1 MAQRLLLNLG
11 RIGGGVGVAAV
22 VLPSF
27 LFDVDGGE
35 RAVMVSAYDGVM
47 PKPIGEGTH
56 FMIPYLY
63 TPYIMSV
70 RAEPREIKSRTGT
83 KDLQMVNIALRILTK
98 PKEEKLPWIYKELG
112 LDFNNRV
119 YTSIGMEVLK
129 ATVAKYNAEELL
141 SKRQVISNEI
151 RDKLAQEAAN
161 FNLELV
167 DVAITQLLFGKEFSS
182 AIEAKQVAQQEADRQ
197 KWVVERADFEK
208 KANIIRAEG
217 EAEAAKIISAAV
229 ATAGSGIIEVRRI
242 DTAKEIAGLLAQSR
256 NVTYLPS
263 NQNGNNMLL
272 GLDTK

>member
-1 MAQRLLLNLG
+1 
-11 RIGGGVGVAAV
+11 
-22 VLPSF
+22 
-27 LFDVDGGE
+27 
-35 RAVMVSAYDGVM
+35 
-47 PKPIGEGTH
+47 
-56 FMIPYLY
+56 
-63 TPYIMSV
+63 MSI

-98 PKEEKLPWIYKELG
+98 PKVEKLPWIFKELG

-129 ATVAKYNAEELL
+129 ATVAKYDAEELL
-141 SKRQVISNEI
+141 SKRQIISNEI
-151 RDKLAQEAAN
+151 REKLSQEAAN

-197 KWVVERADFEK
+197 KWVVERADYEK

-229 ATAGSGIIEVRRI
+229 ADAGSGIIEVRRI
-242 DTAKEIAGLLAQSR
+242 DTAKEIAGALAQSR

-263 NQNGNNMLL
+263 SHNGNNMLL